1 MARIALAGF
10 LHETN
15 TFSPIPTTYE
25 DFAGPGGP
33 YAGYLRGEQI
43 FELLGKNFN
52 HAVCGFLNA
61 EDALGHEII
70 PILWTAAEPANQ
82 VTANAFERIVGIIA
96 AGLSDNYPVD
106 GVYLDLHGAMV
117 FESFNDGET
126 EILRRVR
133 AIVGNVPIVCSLDLH
148 GNISYQSFELAG
160 ALIGYRT
167 YPHTDLY
174 ETGER
179 CAALLN
185 LFLQGSVLYKSFR
198 QLPFLMPISTQSTNT
213 EPCKSLYAM
222 INDLERNP
230 DVVSATIMA
239 GFPPADLEHTGPT
252 IFAYGRT
259 REAAESA
266 VNILYEAILSR
277 ESEFALDLMN
287 PDQAVRKAIDLAEKA
302 DKPVILADIQD
313 NSGGG
318 ATSDTTGV
326 LEALISHHAQDAA
339 LGLMFDPEA
348 AEIAHSA
355 GEGAEITIDLGGKL
369 MPGHKPYHGTFL
381 VKKLF
386 EGEFIPTGPML
397 RGIPTNLGKM
407 ANLQIHGVNV
417 VVVSRR
423 TQANDQSFFRQVG
436 IEPRERKLLVLKSS
450 NHYRADFE
458 PISSAII
465 PVESPGAIVE
475 DPSKAT
481 YHNLRDGVRLKGLG
495 PIHKKPR

>member
-43 FELLGKNFN
+43 FELRGKNFN
-52 HAVCGFLNA
+52 HAVCGFLSI

-82 VTANAFERIVGIIA
+82 VTANAFERIMGVIA

-117 FESFNDGET
+117 FENFNDGET

-133 AIVGNVPIVCSLDLH
+133 SIVGNVPIVCSLDLH
-148 GNISYQSFELAG
+148 GNISHQSFELAD
-160 ALIGYRT
+160 ALVGYRT
-167 YPHTDLY
+167 YPHTDLL

-185 LFLQGSVLYKSFR
+185 LLLQGAVLYKSFR

-230 DVVSATIMA
+230 GVVSTTIMA

-259 REAAESA
+259 LEAAENA

-287 PDQAVRKAIDLAEKA
+287 PDQAVMKAMDLAEKA
-302 DKPVILADIQD
+302 DKPVIIADIQD

-326 LEALISHHAQDAA
+326 LEALIRHHAQDAA
-339 LGLMFDPEA
+339 LGLMYDPEA
-348 AEIAHSA
+348 AEIAHYA
-355 GEGAEITIDLGGKL
+355 GEGAEISIDLGGKL

-407 ANLQIHGVNV
+407 ANLQIRGVNV

-423 TQANDQSFFRQVG
+423 TQANDQSFFRQVD
-436 IEPRERKLLVLKSS
+436 IEPKERKILVLKSS

-495 PIHKKPR
+495 PIHKKSR

>member
-1 MARIALAGF
+1 MMRIAIAGF

-25 DFAGPGGP
+25 DFAAPGGP
-33 YAGYLRGEQI
+33 YAGYLRGQEILQ
-43 FELLGKNFN
+43 LKGKNFN
-52 HAVCGFLNA
+52 HCVCGFMNTI
-61 EDALGHEII
+61 EKFGHEVI

-82 VTANAFERIVGIIA
+82 VTAHAFERIMGVIA
-96 AGLSDNYPVD
+96 AGLSDSYPLD

-117 FESFNDGET
+117 YEGYNDGET

-133 AIVGNVPIVCSLDLH
+133 AIVGDIPIVCSLDLH
-148 GNISYQSFELAG
+148 GNISYQTFEVAD
-160 ALIGYRT
+160 ALVGYRT

-179 CAALLN
+179 CAILLN
-185 LFLQGSVLYKSFR
+185 NLIKGDRFFKAFK

-213 EPCKSLYAM
+213 EPCKSIYAL
-222 INDLERNP
+222 IEEIEKNP
-230 DVVSATIMA
+230 EVHSATIMA

-252 IFAYGRT
+252 IFAYGTTHDATSR
-259 REAAESA
+259 A
-266 VNILYEAILSR
+266 VNILYDAILSR
-277 ESEFALDLMN
+277 EAEFAVDLLD
-287 PDQAVRKAIDLAEKA
+287 PDQAVTKAMKLAEST
-302 DKPVILADIQD
+302 DKPIILADIQD

-318 ATSDTTGV
+318 ATSDTPWI
-326 LEALISHHAQDAA
+326 LEALVKHRAQKAA
-339 LGLMFDPEA
+339 VGLMYDPEVA
-348 AEIAHSA
+348 SIAHAA
-355 GEGAEITIDLGGKL
+355 GEGSEISVGLGGKL
-369 MPGHKPYHGTFL
+369 MPKQKPFYGTFF
-381 VKKLF
+381 VKRLF

-407 ANLQIHGVNV
+407 ANLQIDDVNV

-436 IEPRERKLLVLKSS
+436 IEPREMKILVLKSS

-465 PVESPGAIVE
+465 PVEAPGAIIE

-481 YHNLRDGVRLKGLG
+481 YRNLREGVRLYGLG
-495 PIHKKPR
+495 PVHKKPN